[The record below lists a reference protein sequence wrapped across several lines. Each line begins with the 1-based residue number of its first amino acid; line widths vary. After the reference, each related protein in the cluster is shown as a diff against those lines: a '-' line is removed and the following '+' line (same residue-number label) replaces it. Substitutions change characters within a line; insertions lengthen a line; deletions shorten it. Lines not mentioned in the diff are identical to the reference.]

1 MKKKKALMIVLAV
14 LALGLAGLMLS
25 GCDGDKEL
33 AAPTGLEITND
44 VLTWKAVEGADGY
57 TVEINGEEYKT
68 KNNSLDLFEI
78 TNKYGT
84 YEIRVAADSVTEGVL
99 SSDWSEQTSLTLT
112 MPDWLQVYQTADE
125 RGFELCV
132 VDKTKAQGKLIVP
145 SFINGK
151 AVVGIRANGF
161 YECTGLT
168 GLILPDTV
176 EYIDVNAFL
185 GCKELTRVRW
195 SAGLRKINTGAFD
208 YTGLE
213 TLVLP
218 EGVTFLGANAFGH
231 AKLKSVSLPSTVAK
245 MTESNEKSDANPFAF
260 CENLEEIYVAE
271 GNKAYKSDGNCVM
284 RREDNTLVAGCKASK
299 IPSYTE
305 HIGRFAFQGA
315 ALESVALPE
324 GVTSIEDYA
333 FAHNDRL
340 KEITLPQS
348 LTSIGKA
355 VFFWCTALG
364 KIAIPDGVTSV
375 GDNAFSTCVSLKELA
390 LGAEL
395 LSAGCGLTEF
405 CVALEKITVS
415 ENNESFSGEG
425 NCLTR
430 KADNTVI
437 AGCASSKIPAGTE
450 QIGEYAFCGQTQ
462 LGAIDFPDGLK
473 NIGHYAFSCT
483 GLKELK
489 LPRGLQRIGVSAFAN
504 CIELEYVQI
513 PDSVTDVGSKAFVC
527 EQEIGIHYYV
537 CTSMTAVITDS
548 LTELKEETF
557 ISSCTIYT
565 SHTAMP
571 DGWKNALLVDG
582 FRQAPKVVWGCELAL
597 DDDGLPYVVSA
608 PLNLHEVTA
617 HYLAT
622 SITGY
627 APERNGW
634 VFKGWATEPQG
645 EAEFVPQ
652 KTELGFN
659 LIEWPERLDFRL
671 KLETAGLDVRVLLY
685 LYHKRYEKQKNSIGQ
700 EQLEQ
705 LYESG
710 TERLY
715 AVWEKI

>member
-14 LALGLAGLMLS
+14 LLLGLAGLMLS
-25 GCDGDKEL
+25 GCERDREL

-57 TVEINGEEYKT
+57 TVEINGEEYQVST
-68 KNNSLDLFEI
+68 NSLDLFEI
-78 TNKYGT
+78 TNEYGT

-99 SSDWSEQTSLTLT
+99 SSDWSEQTSLTINL
-112 MPDWLQVYQTADE
+112 PDWF
-125 RGFELCV
+125 GFMPTDDGKGWEAV
-132 VDKTKAQGKLIVP
+132 VIDATKAQGKVIIPAYVQD
-145 SFINGK
+145 K
-151 AVVGIRANGF
+151 AVVEVRFKG
-161 YECTGLT
+161 CTGLT
-168 GLILPDTV
+168 GVIFPDTV
-176 EYIDVNAFL
+176 EYISGFEN
-185 GCKELTRVRW
+185 CQNLTRVRW
-195 SAGLRKINTGAFD
+195 SAGLKKIKLGAFD
-208 YTGLE
+208 GTALE

-218 EGVTFLGANAFGH
+218 EGVEMLENAFQNCTR
-231 AKLKSVSLPSTVAK
+231 LKSVSLPSTLTKIGNSSGVPPFSGCHSL
-245 MTESNEKSDANPFAF
+245 ESI
-260 CENLEEIYVAE
+260 EIAE
-271 GNKAYKSDGNCVM
+271 GNEVYASDGNCIM
-284 RREDNTLVAGCKASK
+284 RKADNTLVFGCKASK

-305 HIGRFAFQGA
+305 HIGNHAFRDSGA
-315 ALESVALPE
+315 ESIALPE
-324 GVTSIEDYA
+324 GVTSIGNFA
-333 FAHNDRL
+333 FTDNDRL

-348 LTSIGKA
+348 LTSIGKYA
-355 VFFWCTALG
+355 FLWCAALES
-364 KIAIPDGVTSV
+364 IALPDGVTSV
-375 GDNAFSTCVSLKELA
+375 GNNAFSTCISLKELA

-395 LSAGCGLTEF
+395 LNAGCGLTEF

-415 ENNESFSGEG
+415 ENNESFSDEG

-527 EQEIGIHYYV
+527 EQEIGIYYD

-557 ISSCTIYT
+557 TSSCTIYT

-652 KTELGFN
+652 KTELEFN
-659 LIEWPERLDFRL
+659 PVLPERLDFRL
-671 KLETAGLDVRVLLY
+671 STARLDVRVLLY
-685 LYHKRYEKQKNSIGQ
+685 FYDKTYEKQINSIGQ

-710 TERLY
+710 AERLY

>member
-14 LALGLAGLMLS
+14 LLLGLAGLVLS

-44 VLTWKAVEGADGY
+44 VLGWKAIEGADGY

-68 KNNSLDLFEI
+68 QNNSLDLFEI

-161 YECTGLT
+161 YECTGVT

-176 EYIDVNAFL
+176 EYIDVNAFE
-185 GCKELTRVRW
+185 GCEKLTRVRW

-208 YTGLE
+208 RTGLE

-245 MTESNEKSDANPFAF
+245 MTATNEKSDANPFAF

-284 RREDNTLVAGCKASK
+284 RREDNTLVVGCKASK

-348 LTSIGKA
+348 LTSIGKYA
-355 VFFWCTALG
+355 FLWCAALES
-364 KIAIPDGVTSV
+364 IALPDGVTSV
-375 GDNAFSTCVSLKELA
+375 GNNAFSTCISLKELA

-395 LSAGCGLTEF
+395 LNAGCGLTEF

-415 ENNESFSGEG
+415 ENNESFSDEG

-527 EQEIGIHYYV
+527 EQEIGIYYD

-557 ISSCTIYT
+557 ISLCTIYT

-597 DDDGLPYVVSA
+597 DEDGLPYVVSA

-652 KTELGFN
+652 KTELEFN
-659 LIEWPERLDFRL
+659 PVLPERLDFRL
-671 KLETAGLDVRVLLY
+671 STAMLDVRVLLY
-685 LYHKRYEKQKNSIGQ
+685 FYHKTYEKQINSIGQ
-700 EQLEQ
+700 EQREQ

>member
-14 LALGLAGLMLS
+14 LLLGLAGLVLS
-25 GCDGDKEL
+25 GCDGDREL

-68 KNNSLDLFEI
+68 QNNSLDLFEI

-161 YECTGLT
+161 YECTGVT

-176 EYIDVNAFL
+176 EYIDVNAFE
-185 GCKELTRVRW
+185 GCEKLTRVRW
-195 SAGLRKINTGAFD
+195 SAGLRKINSAAFD
-208 YTGLE
+208 CTGLE

-218 EGVTFLGANAFGH
+218 EGVTFLGGNAFGH

-245 MTESNEKSDANPFAF
+245 MTATNEKSDANPFAF

-348 LTSIGKA
+348 LTSIGNDA
-355 VFFWCTALG
+355 FLWCAALES
-364 KIAIPDGVTSV
+364 IALPDGVTSV
-375 GDNAFSTCVSLKELA
+375 GDKAFSTCVSLKELA

-395 LSAGCGLTEF
+395 LNAGYGLTEF

-415 ENNESFSGEG
+415 ENNESFSDEG

-489 LPRGLQRIGVSAFAN
+489 LPRGLQRIGAYAFAN

-513 PDSVTDVGSKAFVC
+513 PDSVTDVGSNAFVC
-527 EQEIGIHYYV
+527 EQEIGIYYD

-557 ISSCTIYT
+557 ISLCTIYT

-597 DDDGLPYVVSA
+597 DEDGLPYVVSA

-652 KTELGFN
+652 KTELEFN
-659 LIEWPERLDFRL
+659 PVLPERLDFRL
-671 KLETAGLDVRVLLY
+671 ATISILDVRVLLY
-685 LYHKRYEKQKNSIGQ
+685 FYHKTYEKQINSIGQ
-700 EQLEQ
+700 EQREQ

>member
-14 LALGLAGLMLS
+14 LLLGLAGLVLS
-25 GCDGDKEL
+25 GCDGDREL

-44 VLTWKAVEGADGY
+44 VLGWKAIEGADGY

-68 KNNSLDLFEI
+68 QNNSLDLFEI

-161 YECTGLT
+161 YECTGVT

-176 EYIDVNAFL
+176 EYIDVNAFE
-185 GCKELTRVRW
+185 GCEKLTRVRW

-208 YTGLE
+208 RTGLE

-305 HIGRFAFQGA
+305 HIGRSAFQGA

-333 FAHNDRL
+333 FARNDRL

-527 EQEIGIHYYV
+527 EQEIGIYYD

-557 ISSCTIYT
+557 ISLCTIYT

-597 DDDGLPYVVSA
+597 DEDGLPYVVSA

-652 KTELGFN
+652 KTELEFN
-659 LIEWPERLDFRL
+659 PVLPERLDFRL
-671 KLETAGLDVRVLLY
+671 STAMLDVRVLLY
-685 LYHKRYEKQKNSIGQ
+685 FYDKTYEKQINSIGQ
-700 EQLEQ
+700 EQREQ

>member
-44 VLTWKAVEGADGY
+44 VLGWKAIEGADGY

-68 KNNSLDLFEI
+68 QNNSLDLFEI

-161 YECTGLT
+161 YECTGVT

-176 EYIDVNAFL
+176 EYIDVNAFE
-185 GCKELTRVRW
+185 GCEKLTRVRW

-208 YTGLE
+208 RTGLE

-245 MTESNEKSDANPFAF
+245 MTATNEKSDANPFAF

-284 RREDNTLVAGCKASK
+284 RREDNTLVVGCKASK

-348 LTSIGKA
+348 LTSIGKYA
-355 VFFWCTALG
+355 FLWCAALES
-364 KIAIPDGVTSV
+364 IALPDGVTSV
-375 GDNAFSTCVSLKELA
+375 GNNAFSTCISLKELA

-395 LSAGCGLTEF
+395 LNAGCGLTEF

-415 ENNESFSGEG
+415 ENNESFSDEG

-527 EQEIGIHYYV
+527 EQEIGIYYD

-557 ISSCTIYT
+557 ISLCTIYT

-597 DDDGLPYVVSA
+597 DEDGLPYVVSA

-652 KTELGFN
+652 KTELEFN
-659 LIEWPERLDFRL
+659 PVLPERLDFRL
-671 KLETAGLDVRVLLY
+671 STAMLDVRVLLY
-685 LYHKRYEKQKNSIGQ
+685 FYHKTYEKQINSIGQ
-700 EQLEQ
+700 EQREQ
-705 LYESG
+705 LYEAG
-710 TERLY
+710 AERLY

>member
-25 GCDGDKEL
+25 GCERDREL

-68 KNNSLDLFEI
+68 QNNSLDLFEI

-161 YECTGLT
+161 YECTGVT

-176 EYIDVNAFL
+176 EYIDVNAFE
-185 GCKELTRVRW
+185 GCEKLTRVRW

-208 YTGLE
+208 RTGLE

-218 EGVTFLGANAFGH
+218 EGVTFLGGNAFGH

-245 MTESNEKSDANPFAF
+245 MTATNEKSDANPFAF

-284 RREDNTLVAGCKASK
+284 RREDNTLVVGCKASK

-333 FAHNDRL
+333 FVHNDRL

-348 LTSIGKA
+348 LTSIGKYA
-355 VFFWCTALG
+355 FLWCAALES
-364 KIAIPDGVTSV
+364 IALPDGVTSV
-375 GDNAFSTCVSLKELA
+375 GNNAFSTCISLKELA

-395 LSAGCGLTEF
+395 LNAGCGLTEF

-415 ENNESFSGEG
+415 ENNESFSDEG

-527 EQEIGIHYYV
+527 EQEIGIYYD

-557 ISSCTIYT
+557 ISLCTIYT

-597 DDDGLPYVVSA
+597 DEDGLPYVVSA

-652 KTELGFN
+652 KTELEFN
-659 LIEWPERLDFRL
+659 PVLPERLDFRL
-671 KLETAGLDVRVLLY
+671 STAMLDVRVLLY
-685 LYHKRYEKQKNSIGQ
+685 FYHKTYEKQINSIGQ
-700 EQLEQ
+700 EQREQ

>member
-44 VLTWKAVEGADGY
+44 VLGWKAIEGADGY

-68 KNNSLDLFEI
+68 QNNSLDLFEI

-218 EGVTFLGANAFGH
+218 EGVTFLGGNAFGH

-245 MTESNEKSDANPFAF
+245 MTATNEKSDANPFAF

-348 LTSIGKA
+348 LTSIGNDA
-355 VFFWCTALG
+355 FLWCAALES
-364 KIAIPDGVTSV
+364 IALPDGVTSV
-375 GDNAFSTCVSLKELA
+375 GDKAFSTCVSLKELS

-473 NIGHYAFSCT
+473 KIGHYAFSCT

-489 LPRGLQRIGVSAFAN
+489 LPRGLQRIGSHAFGN

-513 PDSVTDVGSKAFVC
+513 PDSVTDVGTNAFVC

-652 KTELGFN
+652 KTELEFKPV
-659 LIEWPERLDFRL
+659 LPERLDFRL
-671 KLETAGLDVRVLLY
+671 ATALLDVRVLLY
-685 LYHKRYEKQKNSIGQ
+685 FYDKTYEKQINSIGQ
-700 EQLEQ
+700 EQREQ

>member
-14 LALGLAGLMLS
+14 LLLGLAGLVLS

-68 KNNSLDLFEI
+68 QNNSLDLFEI

-161 YECTGLT
+161 YECTGVT

-176 EYIDVNAFL
+176 EYIDVNAFE
-185 GCKELTRVRW
+185 GCEELTRVRW

-305 HIGRFAFQGA
+305 HIGRSAFQGA

-333 FAHNDRL
+333 FARNDRL

-348 LTSIGKA
+348 LTSIGKYA
-355 VFFWCTALG
+355 FLWCAALES
-364 KIAIPDGVTSV
+364 IALPDGVTSV
-375 GDNAFSTCVSLKELA
+375 GNNAFSTCISLKELA

-395 LSAGCGLTEF
+395 LNAGCGLTEF

-415 ENNESFSGEG
+415 ENNESFSDEG

-437 AGCASSKIPAGTE
+437 AGCALSKIPAGTE

-527 EQEIGIHYYV
+527 EQEIGIYYD

-557 ISSCTIYT
+557 ISLCTIYT

-597 DDDGLPYVVSA
+597 DEDGLPYVVSA

-652 KTELGFN
+652 KTELEFN
-659 LIEWPERLDFRL
+659 PVLPERLDFRL
-671 KLETAGLDVRVLLY
+671 STAMLDVRVLLY
-685 LYHKRYEKQKNSIGQ
+685 FYHKTYEKQINSIGQ
-700 EQLEQ
+700 EQREQ

>member
-1 MKKKKALMIVLAV
+1 MKKKKALVIVLAV
-14 LALGLAGLMLS
+14 LLLGLAGLVLS
-25 GCDGDKEL
+25 GCDGDREL

-68 KNNSLDLFEI
+68 QNNSLDLFEI

-161 YECTGLT
+161 YECTGVT

-176 EYIDVNAFL
+176 EYIDVNAFE
-185 GCKELTRVRW
+185 GCEKLTRVRW
-195 SAGLRKINTGAFD
+195 SAGLRKINSAAFD
-208 YTGLE
+208 CTGLE

-245 MTESNEKSDANPFAF
+245 MTATNEKSDANPFAF

-284 RREDNTLVAGCKASK
+284 RREDNTLVVGCKASK

-348 LTSIGKA
+348 LTSIGKYA
-355 VFFWCTALG
+355 FLWCAALES
-364 KIAIPDGVTSV
+364 IALPDGVTSV
-375 GDNAFSTCVSLKELA
+375 GNNAFSTCISLKELA

-395 LSAGCGLTEF
+395 LNAGCGLTEF

-415 ENNESFSGEG
+415 ENNESFSDEG

-489 LPRGLQRIGVSAFAN
+489 LPRGLQRIGAYAFAN

-527 EQEIGIHYYV
+527 EQEIGIYYD

-557 ISSCTIYT
+557 ISLCTIYT

-597 DDDGLPYVVSA
+597 DEDGLPYVVSA

-652 KTELGFN
+652 KTELEFN
-659 LIEWPERLDFRL
+659 PVLPERLDFRL
-671 KLETAGLDVRVLLY
+671 ATISILDVRVLLY
-685 LYHKRYEKQKNSIGQ
+685 FYHKTYEKQINSIGQ
-700 EQLEQ
+700 EQREQ

>member
-25 GCDGDKEL
+25 GCERDREL
-33 AAPTGLEITND
+33 AVPTGLEITND

-68 KNNSLDLFEI
+68 QNNSLDLFEI

-176 EYIDVNAFL
+176 EYIDVNAFY
-185 GCKELTRVRW
+185 GCEELTRVRW

-305 HIGRFAFQGA
+305 HIGRSAFQGA

-333 FAHNDRL
+333 FARNDRL

-348 LTSIGKA
+348 LTSIGKT
-355 VFFWCTALG
+355 VFFWCAALES
-364 KIAIPDGVTSV
+364 IALPDGVTSV
-375 GDNAFSTCVSLKELA
+375 GDKAFSTCISLKELA

-395 LSAGCGLTEF
+395 LNAGCGLTEF

-415 ENNESFSGEG
+415 ENNEFFSDEG

-430 KADNTVI
+430 KADSTVI

-473 NIGHYAFSCT
+473 KIGNYAFSCT

-489 LPRGLQRIGVSAFAN
+489 LPRGLQRIGAYAFAN

-527 EQEIGIHYYV
+527 EQEIGIYYD

-557 ISSCTIYT
+557 ISLCTIYT

-597 DDDGLPYVVSA
+597 DEDGLPYVVSA

-652 KTELGFN
+652 KTELEFN
-659 LIEWPERLDFRL
+659 PVLPERLDFRL
-671 KLETAGLDVRVLLY
+671 STAMLDVRVLLY
-685 LYHKRYEKQKNSIGQ
+685 FYHKTYEKQINSIGQ
-700 EQLEQ
+700 EQREQ

>member
-1 MKKKKALMIVLAV
+1 MKKKKALVIVLAV
-14 LALGLAGLMLS
+14 LLLGLAGLVLS
-25 GCDGDKEL
+25 GCDGDREL

-57 TVEINGEEYKT
+57 TVEVNGEEYKT
-68 KNNSLDLFEI
+68 QNNSLDLFEI

-125 RGFELCV
+125 KGFELCV

-151 AVVGIRANGF
+151 AVVGIKANGF
-161 YECTGLT
+161 YECAGLT

-176 EYIDVNAFL
+176 EYIDVNAFE
-185 GCKELTRVRW
+185 GCEKLTRVRW
-195 SAGLRKINTGAFD
+195 SAGLRKINSGAFD
-208 YTGLE
+208 RTGLE

-218 EGVTFLGANAFGH
+218 EGVTFLGGNAFGH

-245 MTESNEKSDANPFAF
+245 MTATNEKSDANPFAF

-348 LTSIGKA
+348 LTSIGNDA
-355 VFFWCTALG
+355 FLWCAALES
-364 KIAIPDGVTSV
+364 IALPDGVTSV
-375 GDNAFSTCVSLKELA
+375 GDKAFSTCVSLKELS

-395 LSAGCGLTEF
+395 LNAGYGLTEF

-473 NIGHYAFSCT
+473 KIGHYAFSCT

-504 CIELEYVQI
+504 CIELEHVQI

-527 EQEIGIHYYV
+527 EQEIGIYYD

-597 DDDGLPYVVSA
+597 DEDGLPYVVSA

-652 KTELGFN
+652 KTELEFN
-659 LIEWPERLDFRL
+659 PVLPERLDFRL
-671 KLETAGLDVRVLLY
+671 STARLDVRVLLY
-685 LYHKRYEKQKNSIGQ
+685 FYDKTYEKQINSIGQ

-705 LYESG
+705 LYEAG
-710 TERLY
+710 AERLY

>member
-68 KNNSLDLFEI
+68 QNNSLDLFEI

-99 SSDWSEQTSLTLT
+99 SSDWSEQTSLNLT

-151 AVVGIRANGF
+151 AVVGIKANGF
-161 YECTGLT
+161 YECAGVT

-176 EYIDVNAFL
+176 EYIDANAFF
-185 GCKELTRVRW
+185 GCEELTRVRW
-195 SAGLRKINTGAFD
+195 SAGLRKINSAAFD
-208 YTGLE
+208 CTGLE

-218 EGVTFLGANAFGH
+218 EGVTFLGGNAFGH

-245 MTESNEKSDANPFAF
+245 MTATNEKSDANPFAF

-284 RREDNTLVAGCKASK
+284 RREDNTLVVGCKASK

-348 LTSIGKA
+348 LTSIGKYA
-355 VFFWCTALG
+355 FLWCAALES
-364 KIAIPDGVTSV
+364 IALPDGVTSV
-375 GDNAFSTCVSLKELA
+375 GNNAFSTCISLKELA

-395 LSAGCGLTEF
+395 LNAGCGLTEF

-415 ENNESFSGEG
+415 ENNESFSDEG

-489 LPRGLQRIGVSAFAN
+489 LPRGLQRIGVSAFGN

-513 PDSVTDVGSKAFVC
+513 PDSVTDVGTNAFVC

-652 KTELGFN
+652 KTELEFKPV
-659 LIEWPERLDFRL
+659 LPERLDFRL
-671 KLETAGLDVRVLLY
+671 ATAKLDVRVLLY
-685 LYHKRYEKQKNSIGQ
+685 FYDKTYEKQINSIGQ
-700 EQLEQ
+700 EQREQ

>member
-14 LALGLAGLMLS
+14 LLLGLAGLVLS
-25 GCDGDKEL
+25 GCDGDREL
-33 AAPTGLEITND
+33 AAPTRLEITND

-68 KNNSLDLFEI
+68 QNNSLDLFEI

-112 MPDWLQVYQTADE
+112 MPDWF
-125 RGFELCV
+125 GFLPTDDGKGWEAV
-132 VDKTKAQGKLIVP
+132 VIDATKAQGKVIIP
-145 SFINGK
+145 AYAQDK
-151 AVVGIRANGF
+151 AVVEVSFKG
-161 YECTGLT
+161 CTGLT
-168 GLILPDTV
+168 GVIFPDTV
-176 EYIDVNAFL
+176 EYISGFEN
-185 GCKELTRVRW
+185 CQNLTRVRW
-195 SAGLRKINTGAFD
+195 SAGLKKIKLGAFD
-208 YTGLE
+208 GTALE

-218 EGVTFLGANAFGH
+218 EGVEILENAF
-231 AKLKSVSLPSTVAK
+231 KNCTELKSVSLPSTLTKIGNSYGVPPFSGCHSL
-245 MTESNEKSDANPFAF
+245 ESI
-260 CENLEEIYVAE
+260 EIAE
-271 GNKAYKSDGNCVM
+271 GNEVYASDGNCIM
-284 RREDNTLVAGCKASK
+284 RKADNTLVLGLKASK

-348 LTSIGKA
+348 LTSIGKYA
-355 VFFWCTALG
+355 FLWCAALES
-364 KIAIPDGVTSV
+364 IALPDGVTSV
-375 GDNAFSTCVSLKELA
+375 GNNAFSTCISLKELA

-395 LSAGCGLTEF
+395 LNAGCGLTEF

-415 ENNESFSGEG
+415 ENNESFSDEG

-527 EQEIGIHYYV
+527 EQEIGIYYD

-557 ISSCTIYT
+557 ISLCTIYT

-597 DDDGLPYVVSA
+597 DEDGLPYVVSA

-652 KTELGFN
+652 KTELEFN
-659 LIEWPERLDFRL
+659 PVLPERLDFRL
-671 KLETAGLDVRVLLY
+671 STAMLDVRVLLY
-685 LYHKRYEKQKNSIGQ
+685 FYHKTYEKQINSIGQ
-700 EQLEQ
+700 EQREQ

>member
-25 GCDGDKEL
+25 GCERDREL

-68 KNNSLDLFEI
+68 QNNSLDLFEI
-78 TNKYGT
+78 TNKYGA

-99 SSDWSEQTSLTLT
+99 SSDWSEQTSLNLT

-125 RGFELCV
+125 KGFELCV

-185 GCKELTRVRW
+185 GCEELTRVRW
-195 SAGLRKINTGAFD
+195 SAGLRKINSGAFD
-208 YTGLE
+208 CTGLE

-218 EGVTFLGANAFGH
+218 EGVTFLGGNAFGH

-245 MTESNEKSDANPFAF
+245 MTATNEKSDANPFAF

-284 RREDNTLVAGCKASK
+284 RREDNTLVVGCKASK

-348 LTSIGKA
+348 LTSIGKYA
-355 VFFWCTALG
+355 FLWCAALES
-364 KIAIPDGVTSV
+364 IALPDGVTSV

-395 LSAGCGLTEF
+395 LNAGCGLTEF

-415 ENNESFSGEG
+415 ENNESFSDEG

-527 EQEIGIHYYV
+527 EQEIGIYYD

-557 ISSCTIYT
+557 ISLCTIYT

-597 DDDGLPYVVSA
+597 DEDGLPYVVSA

-652 KTELGFN
+652 KTELEFN
-659 LIEWPERLDFRL
+659 PVLPERLDFRL
-671 KLETAGLDVRVLLY
+671 STAMLDVRVLLY
-685 LYHKRYEKQKNSIGQ
+685 FYHKTYEKQINSIGQ
-700 EQLEQ
+700 EQREQ

-710 TERLY
+710 AERLY

>member
-14 LALGLAGLMLS
+14 LALGLAGLVLS

-44 VLTWKAVEGADGY
+44 VLGWKAIEGADGY

-68 KNNSLDLFEI
+68 QNNSLDLFEI

-99 SSDWSEQTSLTLT
+99 SSDWSEQTSLTINF
-112 MPDWLQVYQTADE
+112 PDWF
-125 RGFELCV
+125 GFLPTDDGKGWEV
-132 VDKTKAQGKLIVP
+132 DYIDKTELQGKLIVP
-145 SFINGK
+145 SFLEGK
-151 AVVGIRANGF
+151 AVVGVNANVF
-161 YECTGLT
+161 KDCAGLT

-176 EYIDVNAFL
+176 EYIDVNAFY
-185 GCKELTRVRW
+185 GCEELTRVRW
-195 SAGLRKINTGAFD
+195 SAGLKKIDEGAFR

-218 EGVTFLGANAFGH
+218 EGVTILGANAFSYTN
-231 AKLKSVSLPSTVAK
+231 LKSVSLPSTVAK
-245 MTESNEKSDANPFAF
+245 MTATNEKSDANPFAF

-271 GNKAYKSDGNCVM
+271 GNKVYKSEGNCVM
-284 RREDNTLVAGCKASK
+284 RREDNTLVVGCKASK

-305 HIGRFAFQGA
+305 HIGRSAFQGA

-324 GVTSIEDYA
+324 GVTSIEDSA

-348 LTSIGKA
+348 LTSIGKT
-355 VFFWCTALG
+355 VFFWCAALES
-364 KIAIPDGVTSV
+364 IALPDGVTSV
-375 GDNAFSTCVSLKELA
+375 GDKAFSTCISLKELA

-395 LSAGCGLTEF
+395 LNAGCGLTEF

-415 ENNESFSGEG
+415 ENNEFFSDEG

-430 KADNTVI
+430 KADSTVI

-473 NIGHYAFSCT
+473 RIGNYAFSCT

-513 PDSVTDVGSKAFVC
+513 PDSVTYVGSCAFVC
-527 EQEIGIHYYV
+527 EQTDGYFNRQIASTV
-537 CTSMTAVITDS
+537 LTAVVPDS
-548 LTELKEETF
+548 VTNFVVNSFEG
-557 ISSCTIYT
+557 TIYT

-571 DGWKNALLVDG
+571 VGWTGKLDTNATIV
-582 FRQAPKVVWGCELAL
+582 FGCELAL

-608 PLNLHEVTA
+608 PLNLYEVTD
-617 HYLAT
+617 HYLRT
-622 SITGY
+622 NITGY

>member
-14 LALGLAGLMLS
+14 LLLGLAGLMLS
-25 GCDGDKEL
+25 GCERDREL

-68 KNNSLDLFEI
+68 QTNSLDLFEI
-78 TNKYGT
+78 TNEYGT

-161 YECTGLT
+161 YECTGVT

-176 EYIDVNAFL
+176 EYIDVNAFE
-185 GCKELTRVRW
+185 GCEKLTRVRW

-208 YTGLE
+208 RTGLE

-245 MTESNEKSDANPFAF
+245 MTATNEKSDANPFAF

-284 RREDNTLVAGCKASK
+284 RREDNTLVVGCKASK

-348 LTSIGKA
+348 LTSIGKYA
-355 VFFWCTALG
+355 FLWCAALES
-364 KIAIPDGVTSV
+364 IALPDGVTSV
-375 GDNAFSTCVSLKELA
+375 GNNAFSTCISLKELA

-395 LSAGCGLTEF
+395 LNAGCGLTEF

-415 ENNESFSGEG
+415 ENNESFSDEG

-527 EQEIGIHYYV
+527 EQEIGIYYD

-557 ISSCTIYT
+557 ISLCTIYT

-597 DDDGLPYVVSA
+597 DEDGLPYVVSA

-652 KTELGFN
+652 KTELEFN
-659 LIEWPERLDFRL
+659 PVLPERLDFRL
-671 KLETAGLDVRVLLY
+671 STAMLDVRVLLY
-685 LYHKRYEKQKNSIGQ
+685 FYHKTYEKQINSIGQ
-700 EQLEQ
+700 EQREQ

>member
-25 GCDGDKEL
+25 GCERDREL

-68 KNNSLDLFEI
+68 QNNSLDLFEI

-99 SSDWSEQTSLTLT
+99 SSDWSEQTSLNLT

-151 AVVGIRANGF
+151 AVVGIKANGF
-161 YECTGLT
+161 YECAGVT

-176 EYIDVNAFL
+176 EYIDANAFF
-185 GCKELTRVRW
+185 GCEELTRVRW
-195 SAGLRKINTGAFD
+195 SAGLRKINSAAFD
-208 YTGLE
+208 CTGLE

-218 EGVTFLGANAFGH
+218 EGVTFLGGNAFGH

-245 MTESNEKSDANPFAF
+245 MTATNEKSDANPFAF

-284 RREDNTLVAGCKASK
+284 RREDNTLVVGCKASK

-348 LTSIGKA
+348 LTSIGKYA
-355 VFFWCTALG
+355 FLWCAALES
-364 KIAIPDGVTSV
+364 IALPDGVTSV
-375 GDNAFSTCVSLKELA
+375 GNNAFSTCISLKELA

-395 LSAGCGLTEF
+395 LNAGCGLTEF

-415 ENNESFSGEG
+415 ENNESFSDEG

-527 EQEIGIHYYV
+527 EQEIGIYYD

-557 ISSCTIYT
+557 ISLCTIYT

-597 DDDGLPYVVSA
+597 DEDGLPYVVSA

-652 KTELGFN
+652 KTELEFN
-659 LIEWPERLDFRL
+659 PVLPERLDFRL
-671 KLETAGLDVRVLLY
+671 STAMLDVRVLLY
-685 LYHKRYEKQKNSIGQ
+685 FYHKTYEKQINSIGQ
-700 EQLEQ
+700 EQREQ

>member
-25 GCDGDKEL
+25 GCERDREL

-78 TNKYGT
+78 TNKYGA

-161 YECTGLT
+161 YECTGVT

-176 EYIDVNAFL
+176 EYIDVNAFE
-185 GCKELTRVRW
+185 GCEKLTRVRW

-208 YTGLE
+208 RTGLE

-245 MTESNEKSDANPFAF
+245 MTATNEKSDANPFAF

-333 FAHNDRL
+333 FARNDRL

-355 VFFWCTALG
+355 VFFWCTALES
-364 KIAIPDGVTSV
+364 IALPDGVTSV

-430 KADNTVI
+430 KADSTVI

-527 EQEIGIHYYV
+527 EQEIGIYYD

-557 ISSCTIYT
+557 ISLCTIYT

-597 DDDGLPYVVSA
+597 DEDGLPYVVSA

-652 KTELGFN
+652 KTELEFN
-659 LIEWPERLDFRL
+659 PVLPERLDFRL
-671 KLETAGLDVRVLLY
+671 STAMLDVRVLLY
-685 LYHKRYEKQKNSIGQ
+685 FYHKTYEKQINSIGQ
-700 EQLEQ
+700 EQREQ

>member
-14 LALGLAGLMLS
+14 LLLGLAGLVLS
-25 GCDGDKEL
+25 GCDGDREL
-33 AAPTGLEITND
+33 AAPTRLEITND
-44 VLTWKAVEGADGY
+44 VLTWEAIEGADGY

-68 KNNSLDLFEI
+68 QNNSLDLFEI

-161 YECTGLT
+161 YECTGVT

-176 EYIDVNAFL
+176 EYIDVNAFE
-185 GCKELTRVRW
+185 GCEKLTRVRW

-208 YTGLE
+208 RTGLE

-305 HIGRFAFQGA
+305 HIGRSAFQGA

-333 FAHNDRL
+333 FARNDRL

-348 LTSIGKA
+348 LTSIGKYA
-355 VFFWCTALG
+355 FLWCAALES
-364 KIAIPDGVTSV
+364 IALPDGVTSV

-430 KADNTVI
+430 KADSTVI
-437 AGCASSKIPAGTE
+437 AGCALSKIPAGTE

-473 NIGHYAFSCT
+473 KIGHYAFSCT

-527 EQEIGIHYYV
+527 EQEIGIYYD

-557 ISSCTIYT
+557 ISLCTIYT

-597 DDDGLPYVVSA
+597 DEDGLPYVVSA

-652 KTELGFN
+652 KTELEFN
-659 LIEWPERLDFRL
+659 PVLPERLDFRL
-671 KLETAGLDVRVLLY
+671 STAMLDVRVLLY
-685 LYHKRYEKQKNSIGQ
+685 FYHKTYEKQINSIGQ
-700 EQLEQ
+700 EQREQ

>member
-1 MKKKKALMIVLAV
+1 MKKKKALVIVLAV
-14 LALGLAGLMLS
+14 LLLGLAGLVLS
-25 GCDGDKEL
+25 GCDGDREL

-57 TVEINGEEYKT
+57 TVEVNGEEYKT
-68 KNNSLDLFEI
+68 QNNSLDLFEI

-125 RGFELCV
+125 KGFELCV

-145 SFINGK
+145 SFIDGK
-151 AVVGIRANGF
+151 AVVGIKANGF
-161 YECTGLT
+161 YECAGLT

-176 EYIDVNAFL
+176 EYIDVNAFF
-185 GCKELTRVRW
+185 GCEKLTRVRW
-195 SAGLRKINTGAFD
+195 SAGLRKINSGAFD
-208 YTGLE
+208 CTGLE

-218 EGVTFLGANAFGH
+218 EGVTFLGGNAFGH

-245 MTESNEKSDANPFAF
+245 MTATNEKSDANPFAF

-355 VFFWCTALG
+355 VFFWCAALG

-415 ENNESFSGEG
+415 ENNESFSDEG

-527 EQEIGIHYYV
+527 EQEIGIYYD

-557 ISSCTIYT
+557 ISLCTIYT

-597 DDDGLPYVVSA
+597 DEDGLPYVVSA

-652 KTELGFN
+652 KTELEFN
-659 LIEWPERLDFRL
+659 PVLPERLDFRL
-671 KLETAGLDVRVLLY
+671 STAMLDVRVLLY
-685 LYHKRYEKQKNSIGQ
+685 FYHKTYEKQINSIGQ
-700 EQLEQ
+700 EQREQ

>member
-1 MKKKKALMIVLAV
+1 MKKKKALVIVLAV
-14 LALGLAGLMLS
+14 LLLGLAGLVLS
-25 GCDGDKEL
+25 GCDGDREL

-68 KNNSLDLFEI
+68 QNNSLDLFEI

-99 SSDWSEQTSLTLT
+99 SSDWSEQTSLNLT

-161 YECTGLT
+161 YECTGVT

-176 EYIDVNAFL
+176 EYIDVNAFE
-185 GCKELTRVRW
+185 GCEKLTRVRW

-208 YTGLE
+208 RTGLE

-218 EGVTFLGANAFGH
+218 EGVTFLGGNAFGH

-245 MTESNEKSDANPFAF
+245 MTATNEKSDANPFAF

-284 RREDNTLVAGCKASK
+284 RREDNTLVVGCKASK

-348 LTSIGKA
+348 LTSIGKYA
-355 VFFWCTALG
+355 FLWCAALES
-364 KIAIPDGVTSV
+364 IALPDGVTSV
-375 GDNAFSTCVSLKELA
+375 GNNAFSTCISLKELA

-395 LSAGCGLTEF
+395 LNAGCGLTEF

-415 ENNESFSGEG
+415 ENNESFSDEG

-489 LPRGLQRIGVSAFAN
+489 LPRGLQRIGSHAFGN

-527 EQEIGIHYYV
+527 EQEIGIYYD

-557 ISSCTIYT
+557 ISLCTIYT

-597 DDDGLPYVVSA
+597 DEDGLPYVVSA

-652 KTELGFN
+652 KTELEFN
-659 LIEWPERLDFRL
+659 PVLPERLDFRL
-671 KLETAGLDVRVLLY
+671 STAMLDVRVLLY
-685 LYHKRYEKQKNSIGQ
+685 FYHKTYEKQINSIGQ
-700 EQLEQ
+700 EQREQ

>member
-14 LALGLAGLMLS
+14 LLLGLAGLVLS

-33 AAPTGLEITND
+33 AAPTGHEITND
-44 VLTWKAVEGADGY
+44 VLGWKAIEGADGY

-68 KNNSLDLFEI
+68 QNNSLDLFEI

-161 YECTGLT
+161 YECTGVT

-176 EYIDVNAFL
+176 EYIDVNAFE
-185 GCKELTRVRW
+185 GCEKLTRVRW

-208 YTGLE
+208 RTGLE

-245 MTESNEKSDANPFAF
+245 MTATNEKSDANPFAF

-284 RREDNTLVAGCKASK
+284 RREDNTLVVGCKASK

-348 LTSIGKA
+348 LTSIGKYA
-355 VFFWCTALG
+355 FLWCAALES
-364 KIAIPDGVTSV
+364 IALPDGVTSV
-375 GDNAFSTCVSLKELA
+375 GNNAFSTCISLKELA

-395 LSAGCGLTEF
+395 LNAGCGLTEF

-415 ENNESFSGEG
+415 ENNESFSDEG

-527 EQEIGIHYYV
+527 EQEIGIYYD

-557 ISSCTIYT
+557 ISLCTIYT

-597 DDDGLPYVVSA
+597 DEDGLPYVVSA

-652 KTELGFN
+652 KTELEFN
-659 LIEWPERLDFRL
+659 PVLPERLDFRL
-671 KLETAGLDVRVLLY
+671 STAMLDVRVLLY
-685 LYHKRYEKQKNSIGQ
+685 FYHKTYEKQINSIGQ
-700 EQLEQ
+700 EQREQ

>member
-14 LALGLAGLMLS
+14 LLLGLAGLVLS
-25 GCDGDKEL
+25 GCDGDREL

-57 TVEINGEEYKT
+57 TVEVNGEEYKT

-125 RGFELCV
+125 KGFELCV

-145 SFINGK
+145 SFIDGK
-151 AVVGIRANGF
+151 AVVGIKANGF
-161 YECTGLT
+161 YECAGLT

-176 EYIDVNAFL
+176 EYIDANAFF
-185 GCKELTRVRW
+185 GCEELTRVRW
-195 SAGLRKINTGAFD
+195 SAGLRKINSGAFD
-208 YTGLE
+208 CTGLE

-218 EGVTFLGANAFGH
+218 EGVTFLGGNAFGH

-245 MTESNEKSDANPFAF
+245 MTATNEKSDANPFAF

-348 LTSIGKA
+348 LTSIGNDA
-355 VFFWCTALG
+355 FLWCAALES
-364 KIAIPDGVTSV
+364 IALPDGVTSV
-375 GDNAFSTCVSLKELA
+375 GDKAFSTCVSLKELS

-395 LSAGCGLTEF
+395 LNAGYGLTEF

-473 NIGHYAFSCT
+473 KIGHYAFSCT
-483 GLKELK
+483 GLKEHK

-504 CIELEYVQI
+504 CIELEHVQI

-527 EQEIGIHYYV
+527 EQKIGIYYD

-557 ISSCTIYT
+557 ISLCTIYT

-597 DDDGLPYVVSA
+597 DEDGLPYVVSA

-652 KTELGFN
+652 KTELEFN
-659 LIEWPERLDFRL
+659 PVLPERLDFRL
-671 KLETAGLDVRVLLY
+671 STAMLDVRVLLY
-685 LYHKRYEKQKNSIGQ
+685 FYHKTYEKQINSIGQ
-700 EQLEQ
+700 EQREQ

>member
-1 MKKKKALMIVLAV
+1 MKKKKALVIVLAV
-14 LALGLAGLMLS
+14 LLLGLAGLVLS
-25 GCDGDKEL
+25 GCDGDREL

-68 KNNSLDLFEI
+68 QTNSLDLFEI

-99 SSDWSEQTSLTLT
+99 SSDWSEQTSLTINF
-112 MPDWLQVYQTADE
+112 PDWF
-125 RGFELCV
+125 GFLPTDDGKGWEV
-132 VDKTKAQGKLIVP
+132 DYIDKTELQGKLIVP
-145 SFINGK
+145 SFLEGK
-151 AVVGIRANGF
+151 AVVGVNANVF
-161 YECTGLT
+161 KDCAGLT

-176 EYIDVNAFL
+176 EYIDVNAFY
-185 GCKELTRVRW
+185 GCEELTRVRW
-195 SAGLRKINTGAFD
+195 SAGLKKIDEGAFR

-218 EGVTFLGANAFGH
+218 EGVTILGANAFSYTN
-231 AKLKSVSLPSTVAK
+231 LKSVSLPSTVAK
-245 MTESNEKSDANPFAF
+245 MTATNEKSDANPFAF

-284 RREDNTLVAGCKASK
+284 RREDNTLVVGCKASK

-324 GVTSIEDYA
+324 GVTSIEDSA

-348 LTSIGKA
+348 LTSIGKT
-355 VFFWCTALG
+355 VFFWCAALES
-364 KIAIPDGVTSV
+364 IALPDGVTSV
-375 GDNAFSTCVSLKELA
+375 GDKAFSTCISLKELA

-395 LSAGCGLTEF
+395 LNAGCGLTEF

-415 ENNESFSGEG
+415 ENNEFFSDEG

-473 NIGHYAFSCT
+473 KIGHYAFSCT

-489 LPRGLQRIGVSAFAN
+489 LPRGLQRIGSHAFGN

-513 PDSVTDVGSKAFVC
+513 PDSVTYVGSCAFVC
-527 EQEIGIHYYV
+527 EQTDGYFNRQIASTV
-537 CTSMTAVITDS
+537 LTAVVPDS
-548 LTELKEETF
+548 VTNFVVNSFEG
-557 ISSCTIYT
+557 TIYT

-571 DGWKNALLVDG
+571 VGWTGKLDTNATIV
-582 FRQAPKVVWGCELAL
+582 FGCELAL

>member
-14 LALGLAGLMLS
+14 LLLGLAGLVLS
-25 GCDGDKEL
+25 GCDGDREL
-33 AAPTGLEITND
+33 AAPTRLEITND
-44 VLTWKAVEGADGY
+44 VLTWEAIEGADGY

-68 KNNSLDLFEI
+68 QNNSLDLFEI

-151 AVVGIRANGF
+151 AVVGIKANGF
-161 YECTGLT
+161 YECAGVT

-176 EYIDVNAFL
+176 EYIDANAFF
-185 GCKELTRVRW
+185 GCEELTRVRW

-305 HIGRFAFQGA
+305 HIGRSAFQGA

-333 FAHNDRL
+333 FARNDRL

-527 EQEIGIHYYV
+527 EQEIGIYYD

-557 ISSCTIYT
+557 ISLCTIYT

-597 DDDGLPYVVSA
+597 DEDGLPYVVSA

-652 KTELGFN
+652 KTELEFN
-659 LIEWPERLDFRL
+659 PVLPERLDFRL
-671 KLETAGLDVRVLLY
+671 STAMLDVRVLLY
-685 LYHKRYEKQKNSIGQ
+685 FYHKTYEKQINSIGQ
-700 EQLEQ
+700 EQREQ